1 MKLQVAIVSSDW
13 PNELEEMLN
22 SKMDDLLS
30 QGHLISTPTIRAVPE
45 PRSMGQGAY
54 MAIINYWTGVELP
67 SSEVKA
73 TESAEGD
80 QESEDFK
87 DPYTRGFMDG
97 VYAALQNHERLGA
110 E

>member
-22 SKMDDLLS
+22 AKMEDLLA
-30 QGHLISTPTIRAVPE
+30 QGHVISTPTIRAVPE

-54 MAIINYWTGVELP
+54 MAIVNYWTGVELP
-67 SSEVKA
+67 QSEAHPVA
-73 TESAEGD
+73 DENSD
-80 QESEDFK
+80 QEAEDFK

-97 VYAALQNHERLGA
+97 IYAALQNHERLGA